1 MPTYDLQDILNLE
14 KFHRVSLINKMS
26 GLRSANLI
34 GTKGNGGVSNLAV
47 FNSVTHI
54 GAKPPLLGFILRPL
68 LVERHTY
75 DNIKE
80 NKYYTINHVNK
91 EIHQNAHMSSAKYPS
106 DVSEF
111 DQCGL
116 TEVYI
121 DDFPAPFVEES
132 KIKIGLSFQEEVL
145 INSNK
150 TILMIGRIEKIILP
164 DEGITEDGDVD
175 FEALDTVGIGGLDTY
190 YECKRIDRY
199 EYARPYNEI
208 KKIETSK

>member
-34 GTKGNGGVSNLAV
+34 STKGSSGVSNLAV

-75 DNIKE
+75 NNIKE

-91 EIHQNAHMSSAKYPS
+91 EIHQNAHMSSAKYSS

-175 FEALDTVGIGGLDTY
+175 YEALDTVGIGGLDTY
-190 YECKRIDRY
+190 YECKRIARY
-199 EYARPYNEI
+199 EYARPYNDI
-208 KKIETSK
+208 KKIEKSK